1 MRTRCAGAAMV
12 LASVAAIIV
21 LRFMV
26 TAMPDG
32 DPATTPELLLAA
44 VIVLAGLPG
53 IGMLVEGPAIF
64 GLVDRPRRR

>member
-1 MRTRCAGAAMV
+1 MV
-12 LASVAAIIV
+12 LASMAAILV
-21 LRFMV
+21 LRLMV
-26 TAMPDG
+26 MAAPDG

-44 VIVLAGLPG
+44 FIILAGLPG